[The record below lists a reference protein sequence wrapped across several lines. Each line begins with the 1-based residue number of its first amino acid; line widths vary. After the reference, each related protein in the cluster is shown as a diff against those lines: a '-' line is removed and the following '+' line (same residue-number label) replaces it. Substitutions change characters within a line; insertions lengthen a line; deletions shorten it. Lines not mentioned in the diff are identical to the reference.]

1 MSGQRSVK
9 LTLGSDERVFGSY
22 RELEDYAAQLTGEM
36 RSCEAQLQH
45 DPRNINLW
53 QQLEKTAEYL
63 GLVIE
68 EMQLWIDADDHKLT
82 EDLEKISRLLA
93 DL

>member
-9 LTLGSDERVFGSY
+9 LTLGSDDRVFGSY

-36 RSCEAQLQH
+36 RTCESQLQH
-45 DPRNINLW
+45 DPRNITLW

-63 GLVIE
+63 GRVIE
-68 EMQLWIDADDHKLT
+68 ELHLWIDADDRRLT

>member
-36 RSCEAQLQH
+36 RTCEAQLQH
-45 DPRNINLW
+45 DPRNVTLW
-53 QQLEKTAEYL
+53 RRLEVTAENL
-63 GLVIE
+63 GRVIE
-68 EMQLWIDADDHKLT
+68 GMQSWIDADDQLIT

>member
-1 MSGQRSVK
+1 MSGQRCVK
-9 LTLGSDERVFGSY
+9 LTLGSVERVFCSY

-36 RSCEAQLQH
+36 RTCEDQLKH
-45 DPRNINLW
+45 DPRNVTLW
-53 QQLEKTAEYL
+53 HQLEEAAEYL
-63 GLVIE
+63 GRVIE
-68 EMQLWIDADDHKLT
+68 GMQLWLDADDHRRT

>member
-22 RELEDYAAQLTGEM
+22 RELEDYAAQLIGEM
-36 RSCEAQLQH
+36 RTCESQLQH
-45 DPRNINLW
+45 DPRNITLW
-53 QQLEKTAEYL
+53 QQFEKTAEYL

-68 EMQLWIDADDHKLT
+68 EMHLWIDADDHRLT

>member
-9 LTLGSDERVFGSY
+9 LTLGSVERVFCSY
-22 RELEDYAAQLTGEM
+22 RELEDYAAQLTREM
-36 RSCEAQLQH
+36 RTCEAQLQH
-45 DPRNINLW
+45 DPRNVTLW
-53 QQLEKTAEYL
+53 QQLEEAAEYL
-63 GLVIE
+63 GRVIE
-68 EMQLWIDADDHKLT
+68 GMKLWIDAEDNRLT

>member
-45 DPRNINLW
+45 DPRNVTLW

-68 EMQLWIDADDHKLT
+68 EMHLWIDADDHRLT
-82 EDLEKISRLLA
+82 EDFEKISRLLA

>member
-9 LTLGSDERVFGSY
+9 LTLGSVERVFCSY
-22 RELEDYAAQLTGEM
+22 RELEDYAAQLTREM
-36 RSCEAQLQH
+36 RTCEAQLQH
-45 DPRNINLW
+45 DPRNVTLW
-53 QQLEKTAEYL
+53 QQLEEAAEYL
-63 GLVIE
+63 GRVIE
-68 EMQLWIDADDHKLT
+68 GMKLWIDAEDKRLT

>member
-1 MSGQRSVK
+1 MSGQRSLK
-9 LTLGSDERVFGSY
+9 LTLGLDERVFGSY

-36 RSCEAQLQH
+36 RTCEAQLQH
-45 DPRNINLW
+45 DPRNISLW
-53 QQLEKTAEYL
+53 QQLEEAAEYL
-63 GLVIE
+63 GRVIE
-68 EMQLWIDADDHKLT
+68 GMQFWIDAEDNILT

>member
-36 RSCEAQLQH
+36 RTCEAQLKH
-45 DPRNINLW
+45 DPRNVTLW
-53 QQLEKTAEYL
+53 QQLEETAEYL
-63 GLVIE
+63 GRAIE
-68 EMQLWIDADDHKLT
+68 GMQLWIDADDHRLT

>member
-9 LTLGSDERVFGSY
+9 LPLGSDERVFGSY

-36 RSCEAQLQH
+36 RTCEAQLKH
-45 DPRNINLW
+45 DPRNVTLW
-53 QQLEKTAEYL
+53 HQLEEAAEYL
-63 GLVIE
+63 GRVIE
-68 EMQLWIDADDHKLT
+68 GMQLWLDADDHRLT

>member
-1 MSGQRSVK
+1 MSGQRSIK

-22 RELEDYAAQLTGEM
+22 RELEDYSAQLTREM
-36 RSCEAQLQH
+36 RTCEAQLQH
-45 DPRNINLW
+45 DPRNVTLW
-53 QQLEKTAEYL
+53 QRLEVTAEYL
-63 GLVIE
+63 GRVIE
-68 EMQLWIDADDHKLT
+68 GMQLWIDADDHRLT